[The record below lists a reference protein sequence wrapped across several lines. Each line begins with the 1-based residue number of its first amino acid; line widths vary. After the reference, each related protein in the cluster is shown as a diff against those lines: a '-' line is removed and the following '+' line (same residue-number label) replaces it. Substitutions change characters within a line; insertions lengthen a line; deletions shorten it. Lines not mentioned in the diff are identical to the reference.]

1 MSVASGLTEALL
13 VVPECCESSCELHR
27 HCPTLFKVSSL
38 PVKRVVKGASTCVH
52 ISCVMFA
59 ARQPADLHCDIIML
73 SGHGAFVKG

>member
-52 ISCVMFA
+52 FSCVMFA
-59 ARQPADLHCDIIML
+59 GRQPADMRCDIIML